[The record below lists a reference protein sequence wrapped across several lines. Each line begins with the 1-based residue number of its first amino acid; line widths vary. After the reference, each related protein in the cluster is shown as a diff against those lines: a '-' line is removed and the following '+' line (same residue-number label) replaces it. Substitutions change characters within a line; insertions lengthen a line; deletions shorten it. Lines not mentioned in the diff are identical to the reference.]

1 MKLSK
6 RILSAFLA
14 ILMVCSIVT
23 TVSAAN
29 VTFTDVSGH
38 WAVKQI
44 QYLVDKGV
52 LNGYKQP
59 NGTYTF
65 NPNGEV
71 TRAEFIKMLDATF
84 GLKATTNISYS
95 DVKTSDWFY
104 PYFAMAAAQGYIL
117 NYGTSVNPNGKIN
130 REEALSLLVRYLDLP
145 ANEMASTSYFADYH
159 TISEH
164 YREYVLR
171 GIYAGLT
178 DGYNEGGAKVFKP
191 KNTLTRAE
199 ALTILYRAAGCIFQ
213 TNAYSRDTGAA
224 DTNNVIGAGNVILNG
239 INLNGRVIV
248 SEGATSGIVSIYGC
262 SIPDTLYI
270 RGTAD
275 VVLDDSKVKNVVIEN
290 GCKLSIQNGTEIES
304 VTVYGKSTI
313 NVYSGI
319 SLDLLDIENGADGTE
334 VKGDGLVKL
343 AYINA
348 SGFKSSMVPAEFRIG
363 NNLTA
368 TFAGTQYQGSSD
380 AQESFSM
387 TPFVTS
393 DEANYYLNLFPAE
406 DGTVYYYFTNG
417 ATPPTTTSYDSY
429 FDASSFN
436 GSISVKAGRVVTER
450 TYSASSVK
458 EFEYVVLQL
467 QDNGRKYAPVVIPNS
482 NTDGNGF
489 STTPYLADATTI
501 KFVANQAG
509 TLYWFYAK
517 DGSKLTQAE
526 FMEAYADADSAL
538 RDESTIASGRTLS
551 LGLNTKYLKN
561 YDYVALM
568 LKAAGGSYYTPV
580 IVSAGDTGFVDEP
593 TLKNVGTV
601 TFKAGISGELY
612 YYYSTD
618 ADLPTPDNFK
628 SVYNKAKLAKRIDV
642 SKNKTDTFDY
652 DVDES
657 EDYPYLIIALKNSNG
672 EYMQP
677 VALNINYQTG
687 FRNLPEIADEVTIQ
701 FRTEDDGEVMYYYTK
716 TAEVPNNYQF
726 HERYDALASR
736 YKDKVDVDDSWEKVE
751 YSQDKAKD
759 YPYMAF
765 MFIDDQDKEYTPV
778 VIELDATANTGF
790 TVAPYIIDDAVYFK
804 TESAGEVWYFYAKTE
819 FSLAASE
826 FEEEY
831 EDARYTG
838 TETVR
843 AGSLDGFELDEDII
857 DDYPYIVIAFLPADK
872 EDDRKFCFP
881 VVLDIEEGTAG
892 GTGLSVDSITADE
905 VVVTTSLDGKV
916 YWYFSNSSSVNSDK
930 FESRYEDAK
939 DYDYENCDD
948 GDEIEISVDEDDDYD
963 YLIVCIK
970 VKNSDGK
977 EVYMTPV
984 VIDLDERTSDK
995 SDEDDGSTTSKTGLE
1010 YTSTQSDYNDQILKF
1025 TSKYDGTVTI
1035 TLKAG
1040 KFDQK
1045 LTEMTVSEDG
1055 EYEYDYSA
1063 SIDVIANSV
1072 LSGIVD
1078 LNDVF
1083 IKVQLN
1089 DGTDTYRELSVPVI
1103 NIH

>member
-14 ILMVCSIVT
+14 ILMVCSIIT

-38 WAVKQI
+38 WAAKQI

-71 TRAEFIKMLDATF
+71 TRAEFIKMLDETF
-84 GLKATTNISYS
+84 GLKATTGINYS
-95 DVKTSDWFY
+95 DVKTSDWFH
-104 PYFAMAAAQGYIL
+104 PYFAKAAAQGYIL
-117 NYGTSVNPNGKIN
+117 NYGTSVNPNGKIT
-130 REEALSLLVRYLDLP
+130 REEALSLLVRYLNLP
-145 ANEMASTSYFADYH
+145 ENEMASTSYFADYH
-159 TISEH
+159 TISEN
-164 YREYVLR
+164 YRSYVLR

-178 DGYNEGGAKVFKP
+178 DGYNEGGSKVFKP

-224 DTNNVIGAGNVILNG
+224 DSNNVIGAGNVILNG
-239 INLNGRVIV
+239 IKLDGRVIV

-290 GCKLSIQNGTEIES
+290 GCKLSIQNGSTVES
-304 VTVYGKSTI
+304 VTVYGKSTV

-319 SLDLLDIENGADGTE
+319 SLDLLDIENGADSTS
-334 VKGDGLVKL
+334 VKGDGQIKL
-343 AYINA
+343 AYVNA
-348 SGFKSSMVPAEFRIG
+348 SGCQFSMVPAEFRIG
-363 NNLTA
+363 NNLSA

-393 DEANYYLNLFPAE
+393 DEANYYLNLFPAAN
-406 DGTVYYYFTNG
+406 GTVYYYFTNG

-436 GSISVKAGRVVTER
+436 GSITVKAGQVVTER

-467 QDNGRKYAPVVIPNS
+467 QDGSRKYAPVVIPNT
-482 NTDGNGF
+482 NTTGNGF
-489 STTPYLADATTI
+489 STTPYLADETTI
-501 KFVANQAG
+501 KFVAAQAG
-509 TLYWFYAK
+509 TLYWFYAE

-526 FMEAYADADSAL
+526 FMEEYANASVK
-538 RDESTIASGRTLS
+538 DESTIASGRTLS

-580 IVSAGDTGFVDEP
+580 IVSAGDNGFVDEP

-601 TFKAGISGELY
+601 TFKAGVSGELY
-612 YYYSTD
+612 YYYSED

-628 SVYNKAKLAKRIDV
+628 GVYNKAKNAKRLDV
-642 SKNKTDTFDY
+642 TKNKTDTFDY

-672 EYMQP
+672 DYMQP

-701 FRTEDDGEVMYYYTK
+701 FRTEDDGKVMYYYSK
-716 TAEVPNNYQF
+716 TAEVPNSYQF
-726 HERYDALASR
+726 NERYDALASR
-736 YKDKVDVDDSWEKVE
+736 YKNKVNVDDSWEKVE
-751 YSQDKAKD
+751 YSQDKAKE
-759 YPYMAF
+759 YPYMVF
-765 MFIDDQDKEYTPV
+765 MFIDDQDREYTPV

-857 DDYPYIVIAFLPADK
+857 DDYPYIVLAFLPADK
-872 EDDRKFCFP
+872 EDSRKFCFP

-892 GTGLSVDSITADE
+892 GTGLSVETITADE
-905 VVVTTSLDGKV
+905 VVVTASIDGKV
-916 YWYFSNSSSVNSDK
+916 YWYFSDSSSVNSEK

-939 DYDYENCDD
+939 DYDWENCDD
-948 GDEIEISVDEDDDYD
+948 GDEIEISVKDDYD
-963 YLIVCIK
+963 YLIVCIQVTDSSGKK
-970 VKNSDGK
+970 V
-977 EVYMTPV
+977 YLTPV
-984 VIDLDERTSDK
+984 VINLDERTSDK
-995 SDEDDGSTTSKTGLE
+995 SDEDDGATTSKTGLE
-1010 YTSTQSDYNDQILKF
+1010 YTSSQSDYNDHILKF

-1040 KFDQK
+1040 NFSQK
-1045 LTEMTVSEDG
+1045 LAEITVSEDG
-1055 EYEYDYSA
+1055 ESEYDYSA

-1072 LSGIVD
+1072 LSGIID
-1078 LNDVF
+1078 LDEVF

>member
-14 ILMVCSIVT
+14 ILMVCSIIT

-38 WAVKQI
+38 WAAKQI

-84 GLKATTNISYS
+84 GLKATTGISYS

-117 NYGTSVNPNGKIN
+117 NYGTSVNPNGKIT
-130 REEALSLLVRYLDLP
+130 REEALSLLVRYLNLP
-145 ANEMASTSYFADYH
+145 ENEMASTTYFADYH
-159 TISEH
+159 TIAEH
-164 YREYVLR
+164 YRTYVLR

-178 DGYNEGGAKVFKP
+178 DGYNENGVKLFKP
-191 KNTLTRAE
+191 QNTLTRAE

-224 DTNNVIGAGNVILNG
+224 DTNNIIGEGNVILNG
-239 INLNGRVIV
+239 INLTGRVIV

-319 SLDLLDIENGADGTE
+319 SLDLLDLENGADGTE
-334 VKGDGLVKL
+334 VKGDGLIKL

-387 TPFVTS
+387 TPFITS
-393 DEANYYLNLFPAE
+393 DEANYYLNLFPAA

-417 ATPPTTTSYDSY
+417 ATPPTTTAYDSY

-436 GSISVKAGRVVTER
+436 GSITVKAGQVVTER

-467 QDNGRKYAPVVIPNS
+467 QDSGRKYAPVVIPNS

-489 STTPYLADATTI
+489 STTPYLADETTI
-501 KFVANQAG
+501 KFVADQAG

-517 DGSKLTQAE
+517 DGTKLTQAE
-526 FMEAYADADSAL
+526 FMEEYADADSAL
-538 RDESTIASGRTLS
+538 RGENTVASGRTLS

-568 LKAAGGSYYTPV
+568 LKAAGGAYYTPV
-580 IVSAGDTGFVDEP
+580 IVSAGDNGFVDEP

-601 TFKAGISGELY
+601 SFKAGVSGELY
-612 YYYSTD
+612 YYYSKN
-618 ADLPTPDNFK
+618 ADLPTPEDFK
-628 SVYNKAKLAKRIDV
+628 DSYNKASLAKNIDV
-642 SKNKTDTFDY
+642 TKNKADTFEY
-652 DVDES
+652 DTDES
-657 EDYPYLIIALKNSNG
+657 DDYPYLIIALRNSDK

-687 FRNLPEIADEVTIQ
+687 FRNPPEIVDEVTIQ
-701 FRTEDDGEVMYYYTK
+701 FRTDDDGEVMYYYTK

-736 YKDKVDVDDSWEKVE
+736 YKDTVDVDDSWEKVE
-751 YSQDKAKD
+751 YSQSYAKD

-765 MFIDDQDKEYTPV
+765 MFIDDQEKEFTPV
-778 VIELDATANTGF
+778 VIELDASANTGF

-831 EDARYTG
+831 DDARYTG

-843 AGSLDGFELDEDII
+843 AGSLDGFELDEEII
-857 DDYPYIVIAFLPADK
+857 DDYPYIVLAFLPEDK
-872 EDDRKFCFP
+872 EDDRRFCFP
-881 VVLDIEEGTAG
+881 VTLDIEEGSAG
-892 GTGLSVDSITADE
+892 GTGLSVDAITADE
-905 VVVTTSLDGKV
+905 VVVTTKIDGTL
-916 YWYFSNSSSVNSDK
+916 YYYFSNSSSVNSDK
-930 FESRYEDAK
+930 FEDRYDDAD
-939 DYDYENCDD
+939 DYDYESCDD
-948 GDEIEISVDEDDDYD
+948 GEEIDIPVDEDDNYD

-970 VKNSDGK
+970 VTDADGK
-977 EVYMTPV
+977 EVYLTPV
-984 VIDLDERTSDK
+984 VIDLDERTSDS
-995 SDEDDGSTTSKTGLE
+995 SDEDDGSTTSKTGL
-1010 YTSTQSDYNDQILKF
+1010 SLDDYNNREREIKF
-1025 TSKYDGTVTI
+1025 TALHSGTVTI
-1035 TLKAG
+1035 SLDAGTIKSELKTISV
-1040 KFDQK
+1040 
-1045 LTEMTVSEDG
+1045 TEDES
-1055 EYEYDYSA
+1055 YEYNYDAIYNMITNDY
-1063 SIDVIANSV
+1063 
-1072 LSGIVD
+1072 LSQLVGGGKAAY
-1078 LNDVF
+1078 
-1083 IKVQLN
+1083 IKIQLK
-1089 DGTDTYRELSVPVI
+1089 TSSDTYREISIPVVD
-1103 NIH
+1103 

>member
-14 ILMVCSIVT
+14 ILMVCSIAA

-38 WAVKQI
+38 WAANQI

-59 NGTYTF
+59 NGTYKF

-71 TRAEFIKMLDATF
+71 TRAEFIKMLDAAF
-84 GLKATTNISYS
+84 GLKATTGISYS

-117 NYGTSVNPNGKIN
+117 NYGTSVNPNGKIT

-145 ANEMASTSYFADYH
+145 ENEMASTSYFADYH
-159 TISEH
+159 TISEN
-164 YREYVLR
+164 YRSYVLR

-213 TNAYSRDTGAA
+213 TNAYSRDNGAA

-239 INLNGRVIV
+239 IPLNGRVIV

-262 SIPDTLYI
+262 TIPDTLYI

-304 VTVYGKSTI
+304 LTVYGKSTI

-319 SLDLLDIENGADGTE
+319 SLDLLDVENGADGTE
-334 VKGDGLVKL
+334 VKGDGLIKL

-348 SGFKSSMVPAEFRIG
+348 SGFKSSMVPTEFKIG

-387 TPFVTS
+387 TPFITS

-406 DGTVYYYFTNG
+406 NGTVYYYFTNG
-417 ATPPTTTSYDSY
+417 ATPPTTSSYDSY

-436 GSISVKAGRVVTER
+436 GSITVKAGQVVTER

-467 QDNGRKYAPVVIPNS
+467 QDGSRKYAPVVIPNS

-489 STTPYLADATTI
+489 STTPYLADETTI
-501 KFVANQAG
+501 KFVADQAG

-526 FMEAYADADSAL
+526 FMEEYAEADSAM
-538 RDESTIASGRTLS
+538 RGESTIASGRTLS

-568 LKAAGGSYYTPV
+568 LKAAGSSYYTPV
-580 IVSAGDTGFVDEP
+580 IVSAGDNGFVDEP

-601 TFKAGISGELY
+601 SFKAGISGELY
-612 YYYSTD
+612 YYYSKD
-618 ADLPTPDNFK
+618 ADLPTPDDFK
-628 SVYNKAKLAKRIDV
+628 GVYNKVDGDLAKSIDV
-642 SKNKTDTFDY
+642 TKNKADTFEY
-652 DVDES
+652 DPDES
-657 EDYPYLIIALKNSNG
+657 EDYPYLIIALRNSDK

-687 FRNLPEIADEVTIQ
+687 FRDLPEIADEVTIQ

-716 TAEVPNNYQF
+716 SAEVPNSYQF
-726 HERYDALASR
+726 NERYDDLASR
-736 YKDKVDVDDSWEKVE
+736 YKDKIDVDDSWEKVE

-765 MFIDDQDKEYTPV
+765 MFIDDQDREFTPV
-778 VIELDATANTGF
+778 VIELDASANTGF
-790 TVAPYIIDDAVYFK
+790 TVAPYIIDDAVQFK
-804 TESAGEVWYFYAKTE
+804 TEGAGEVWYFYAKTE

-831 EDARYTG
+831 DDARYAY

-843 AGSLDGFELDEDII
+843 AGSLDGFELDEDLI
-857 DDYPYIVIAFLPADK
+857 DDYPYIVLAFLPEDK
-872 EDDRKFCFP
+872 EDDRRFCFP
-881 VVLDIEEGTAG
+881 VVLDIEEGSTG
-892 GTGLSVDSITADE
+892 GTGLSVDAITADE
-905 VVVTTSLDGKV
+905 VVITTNIDGKL
-916 YWYFSNSSSVNSDK
+916 YYYFSNSSSVNSDK
-930 FESRYEDAK
+930 FEDRYDDA
-939 DYDYENCDD
+939 DDSDYESCDD
-948 GDEIEISVDEDDDYD
+948 GEEIDIPVDEDDDYN

-970 VKNSDGK
+970 VTNADGK
-977 EVYMTPV
+977 EAYLTPV
-984 VIDLDERTSDK
+984 VIDLDERTSDS
-995 SDEDDGSTTSKTGLE
+995 SDEDDGSTTSKTGL
-1010 YTSTQSDYNDQILKF
+1010 TIDDYNNREREIKF
-1025 TSKYDGTVTI
+1025 TSQHDGTVTI
-1035 TLKAG
+1035 TLDAG
-1040 KFDQK
+1040 NIKSELK
-1045 LTEMTVSEDG
+1045 TITVSED
-1055 EYEYDYSA
+1055 ESYEYNYDAIYNMITNDY
-1063 SIDVIANSV
+1063 
-1072 LSGIVD
+1072 LSQLVGGGKAAY
-1078 LNDVF
+1078 
-1083 IKVQLN
+1083 IKIQLKT
-1089 DGTDTYRELSVPVI
+1089 DSDTYREISIPIVD
-1103 NIH
+1103 